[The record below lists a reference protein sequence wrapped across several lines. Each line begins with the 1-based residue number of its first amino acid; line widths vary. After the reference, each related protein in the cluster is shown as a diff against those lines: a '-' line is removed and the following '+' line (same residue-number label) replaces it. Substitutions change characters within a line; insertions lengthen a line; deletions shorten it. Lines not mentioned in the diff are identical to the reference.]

1 MAATQAVSPGMRLL
15 MGLVSRRSFIAA
27 GEPADKVT
35 QRENAQL
42 SQRLGL
48 GLADALD
55 IAHIGIQVR
64 HAAAPFQAK

>member
-1 MAATQAVSPGMRLL
+1 MAATQGGLAGNETADGPCLPAV
-15 MGLVSRRSFIAA
+15 FIAA

-55 IAHIGIQVR
+55 VAHIGIQVR